1 MNNSELTLDQLS
13 EFAGGL
19 SLPQS
24 SQGGIYQAK
33 MLAETA
39 IKTAAASAVTGAMQ
53 TAAMQTAATG
63 APIQTVAATG
73 SMQASTA
80 ATGAAAAR
88 VAAAS
93 AATGAMQLG

>member
-1 MNNSELTLDQLS
+1 MNNTELTLDQLS

-19 SLPQS
+19 SLAQS

-39 IKTAAASAVTGAMQ
+39 MKTGAASAATV
-53 TAAMQTAATG
+53 AMQTAATG

-80 ATGAAAAR
+80 ATGPAAAR
-88 VAAAS
+88 VAAS
-93 AATGAMQLG
+93 APTGAM

>member
-1 MNNSELTLDQLS
+1 MKSIELTLDQLS

-19 SLPQS
+19 SLAWS

-39 IKTAAASAVTGAMQ
+39 MKTAAAASAVTGAMQ
-53 TAAMQTAATG
+53 TAATG
-63 APIQTVAATG
+63 APIQTGVATG

-80 ATGAAAAR
+80 ATGVLAAR
-88 VAAAS
+88 VAAS
-93 AATGAMQLG
+93 APTGAI

>member
-1 MNNSELTLDQLS
+1 MNNTELTLDQLS

-19 SLPQS
+19 SLAQS

-39 IKTAAASAVTGAMQ
+39 MKNAAASAVTGAMQ
-53 TAAMQTAATG
+53 TAATG
-63 APIQTVAATG
+63 APIQTGVATG

>member
-1 MNNSELTLDQLS
+1 MNSIELTLDLLS
-13 EFAGGL
+13 EFAGGQ
-19 SLPQS
+19 SLAQS
-24 SQGGIYQAK
+24 SQGGIYQSK

-39 IKTAAASAVTGAMQ
+39 IKTAATSAETG
-53 TAAMQTAATG
+53 AMQTAATG
-63 APIQTVAATG
+63 AAIQTVAATG

-80 ATGAAAAR
+80 ATGVLAAR

>member
-1 MNNSELTLDQLS
+1 MKSIELTLDQLS

-19 SLPQS
+19 SLAWS
-24 SQGGIYQAK
+24 SQGGIYQAN

-39 IKTAAASAVTGAMQ
+39 IKTAAASAV

>member
-1 MNNSELTLDQLS
+1 MNNTELTLDQLS
-13 EFAGGL
+13 EFVGGQ
-19 SLPQS
+19 SLAQS

-33 MLAETA
+33 VLTETA

-53 TAAMQTAATG
+53 TAATG
-63 APIQTVAATG
+63 A
-73 SMQASTA
+73 MQASTV
-80 ATGAAAAR
+80 ATGVLAAR